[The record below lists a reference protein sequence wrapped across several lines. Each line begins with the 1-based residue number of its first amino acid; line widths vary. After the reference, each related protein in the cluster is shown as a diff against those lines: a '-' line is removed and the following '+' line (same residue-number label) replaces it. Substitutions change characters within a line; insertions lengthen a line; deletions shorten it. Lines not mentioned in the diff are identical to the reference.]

1 MFKEDEKDL
10 LNKLT
15 KIKKKREEIT
25 ELIKEK
31 IERNQ
36 TIHNS
41 LGYLVVRYHRSF
53 ISMNKIFR
61 SVNAKNLDDVLY
73 DVSYINH
80 NFNQLKKRI
89 VAVNST

>member
-1 MFKEDEKDL
+1 M
-10 LNKLT
+10 
-15 KIKKKREEIT
+15 
-25 ELIKEK
+25 
-31 IERNQ
+31 
-36 TIHNS
+36 
-41 LGYLVVRYHRSF
+41 VRYHRSF

-89 VAVNST
+89 IKIKKKMMEKLILVMMNLKIYKKSLKTFHINYHF